1 LQLKII
7 EEEEEDD
14 SMDKKEATKNK
25 GNYQP
30 SS

>member
-7 EEEEEDD
+7 DEEDDD
-14 SMDKKEATKNK
+14 SMDNEEDRKNK
-25 GNYQP
+25 GNYQL

>member
-7 EEEEEDD
+7 EEEDD

-25 GNYQP
+25 GNYQL

>member
-7 EEEEEDD
+7 EEEEDD
-14 SMDKKEATKNK
+14 SMDKKEATKYK

>member
-7 EEEEEDD
+7 EEEEDD

>member
-7 EEEEEDD
+7 DEEDD
-14 SMDKKEATKNK
+14 SMDNEEARKNK
-25 GNYQP
+25 GNYQL

>member
-7 EEEEEDD
+7 EEEDDD